1 MKNSEKTRKLIE
13 RMDLFKEDAYKTFA
27 NRPKETRANTYK
39 IVEEVEKIG
48 LSGVVINPN
57 YENNTCAVYFKHG
70 TMGKMIE
77 KCILPIFKD
86 YNLEV
91 EYQLKLLD
99 LVEKSK
105 NNQYSVS
112 YLKSKLNDFLRRVM
126 KNNKNNIKPMLKEV
140 DYVFSGIASRKLVAL
155 ENKQKREE
163 RKRIKTNN
171 PNK

>member
-13 RMDLFKEDAYKTFA
+13 RMDLFKEDAYKTFS

-39 IVEEVEKIG
+39 IVEEVEKMG

-57 YENNTCAVYFKHG
+57 YENNTCAVCFKYG
-70 TMGKMIE
+70 TMKKVIE

-86 YNLEV
+86 YNLDV
-91 EYQLKLLD
+91 NDQLKLLD
-99 LVEKSK
+99 LVKENK
-105 NNQYSVS
+105 NKQYNVDN
-112 YLKSKLNDFLRRVM
+112 LRKFLQ
-126 KNNKNNIKPMLKEV
+126 KKFAKKYKNNIKFALKEI
-140 DYVFSGIASRKLVAL
+140 DYVFSGISSRKLVAL

-163 RKRIKTNN
+163 RKRIKTSN